1 MSFEIIDRDLAGR
14 IGVIKTKSGIIYT
27 PTVFPVVDPVKNII
41 SPNDMKKDFKIN
53 QLITNVYLIKQAVEK
68 GKLYF
73 NDVHTLLNFDG
84 VIMTDSGAY
93 QMLEYGKISIT
104 PEEVIELQEK
114 VNSDISVILDVPT
127 SKSHTRIEAEKSVIT
142 TINNA
147 MILGSKKTRDDI
159 IWVGPIQGGKYLE
172 LVKKCAMKISGMPFF
187 QMYAIGGLTQYMK
200 SYEFDKLIDI
210 IMAIKLSLPANK
222 PLHIFGAGHPM
233 LLPFLVALGCDTF
246 DSASYAL
253 FAKDDRY
260 MTPYGTVKF
269 SNLKY
274 LPCSCDVCRKYDVK
288 DLIEIDKKDREVVL
302 AKHNLWV
309 ITTEINSI
317 KQAIYEGRLW
327 ELMEVKSKVHPKLF
341 NLLIKFKKYKEF
353 IEKNDPLTKSVV
365 RGIFCSSSQ
374 CLARPE
380 ITRHLLRLKEN
391 ISFAEKNILIL
402 IPENERYRKYAKFLL
417 DKFLLYDNL
426 FDKVHICTYG
436 FPFGIIPIELFEV
449 YPLSQYEKP
458 DIIVNKE
465 SEKVILHALK
475 ILIKKGNYSKVI
487 MIFNSNYMTKFSVKK
502 LIKLLKYKGI
512 KISLIS
518 KKFPQFEIILEK
530 IKQ

>member
-1 MSFEIIDRDLAGR
+1 MSFEIIDRDLVGR
-14 IGVIKTKSGIIYT
+14 IGTIKTKSGIVHT
-27 PTVFPVVDPVKNII
+27 PTVFPVIDPVKNII

-53 QLITNVYLIKQAVEK
+53 QLITNIYLIKQAVEK
-68 GKLYF
+68 GKLHF

-114 VNSDISVILDVPT
+114 INSDISVILDVPT
-127 SKSHTRIEAEKSVIT
+127 LKSYTRLEAEKSVIA

-147 MILGSKKTRDDI
+147 MMLGNKKTRDDI

-172 LVKKCAMKISGMPFF
+172 LVKKCAIKISEMPFF

-200 SYEFDKLIDI
+200 SYDFDKLIDI
-210 IMAIKLSLPANK
+210 IMTIKLSLPANK
-222 PLHIFGAGHPM
+222 PLHIFGAGHPI
-233 LLPFLVALGCDTF
+233 LFSFLVALGCDTF

-288 DLIEIDKKDREVVL
+288 DLIEINKKDREVLL

-327 ELMEVKSKVHPKLF
+327 ELMEVRSKAHPKLF
-341 NLLIKFKKYKEF
+341 NLLIKFKKYKKF

-365 RGIFCSSSQ
+365 RGIFCNSSH

-391 ISFAEKNILIL
+391 VSFTEKNILIL
-402 IPENERYRKYAKFLL
+402 IPENTEYRKYAKYLL
-417 DKFLLYDNL
+417 DKLLLYNDL
-426 FDKVHICTYG
+426 FYKIHICIYG
-436 FPFGIIPIELFEV
+436 FPFGIIPIELLEV

-458 DIIVNKE
+458 DIVDKE

-475 ILIKKGNYSKVI
+475 ILIEKGNYNKVI
-487 MIFNSNYMTKFSVKK
+487 LIFNSNYMTKSSLKK
-502 LIKLLKYKGI
+502 LIRLLKYKGI
-512 KISLIS
+512 KISLIF
-518 KKFPQFEIILEK
+518 KKFPQFKIILEK